1 MLTQQEISIV
11 KDNLSLEEVLIL
23 IKIDR
28 KTS

>member
-1 MLTQQEISIV
+1 MLTQQETSIV
-11 KDNLSLEEVLIL
+11 KDNLSLEEVISY